1 MKLHKIVVA
10 SSNEGKIAEIKSI
23 FTDVEIVSMHE
34 LGFTDEI
41 EETGNSF
48 KENAKLKA
56 ETIAKK
62 FSLPALSDDSG
73 LCVEAL
79 HGAPG
84 IYSARFSGE
93 GPAENRKLLLK
104 RMEHV
109 YDRRAYFE
117 SAVCLCFPD
126 GKTYFGQGKTYGR
139 ILYEEIGTNG
149 FGYDSLFFSDDLKKS
164 FGLATD
170 GEKNGVSH
178 RFRALADLRSKL

>member
-41 EETGNSF
+41 EETGKSF

-62 FSLPALSDDSG
+62 FSLPALADDSG

-93 GPAENRKLLLK
+93 
-104 RMEHV
+104 
-109 YDRRAYFE
+109 
-117 SAVCLCFPD
+117 
-126 GKTYFGQGKTYGR
+126 
-139 ILYEEIGTNG
+139 
-149 FGYDSLFFSDDLKKS
+149 
-164 FGLATD
+164 
-170 GEKNGVSH
+170 
-178 RFRALADLRSKL
+178 

>member
-41 EETGNSF
+41 EETGKSF

-84 IYSARFSGE
+84 IYSARF
-93 GPAENRKLLLK
+93 
-104 RMEHV
+104 
-109 YDRRAYFE
+109 
-117 SAVCLCFPD
+117 
-126 GKTYFGQGKTYGR
+126 
-139 ILYEEIGTNG
+139 
-149 FGYDSLFFSDDLKKS
+149 
-164 FGLATD
+164 
-170 GEKNGVSH
+170 
-178 RFRALADLRSKL
+178 